1 MTTVTLEQIAEEDDK
16 YLVTDGDVGLG
27 SNHPK
32 LQAFQTAVKAALTKR
47 VREAEE
53 ELFRLKKVFF
63 SYFHHF
69 HHWMTV
75 SLSETFQSPLFF
87 HFHHS
92 ELL

>member
-53 ELFRLKKVFF
+53 ELFRLKKVY
-63 SYFHHF
+63 YF
-69 HHWMTV
+69 
-75 SLSETFQSPLFF
+75 LSNSIMDFQLSSSMLIVV
-87 HFHHS
+87 
-92 ELL
+92 

>member
-53 ELFRLKKVFF
+53 ELFRLKKVYFF
-63 SYFHHF
+63 SIIHHAFPIFILNFHC
-69 HHWMTV
+69 
-75 SLSETFQSPLFF
+75 LGKL
-87 HFHHS
+87 
-92 ELL
+92 